1 VSDKEKPER
10 LVCLLHG
17 CLKRNCEL
25 CEKDAERDRLKRQVE
40 AHLDLFVR
48 MHDFLISVVN
58 ARISNCPD
66 QIYTP
71 QLRCSTADALCA
83 DVQEVIEGRKQKGG
97 AG

>member
-1 VSDKEKPER
+1 VSEEEKPER

-17 CLKRNCEL
+17 CLKRTCEL
-25 CEKDAERDRLKRQVE
+25 CEKDAEISTLKRQVE
-40 AHLDLFVR
+40 VHLDLLVR
-48 MHDFLISVVN
+48 VHDFLISVVN

-71 QLRCSTADALCA
+71 QLRCSTADDLCA
-83 DVQEVIEGRKQKGG
+83 AVQEVIEGRKQKGG